1 MIDQIDLTL
10 FHREDAPPNANW
22 RRADRLNSWTSL
34 RGCRFLEWIGWY
46 NLDVAQ
52 RLLGHYRLFRH
63 FNADYSKSR
72 RDLAASQA
80 YILQYRASHGLK
92 HFLSRVMAFLTTI
105 IERQRYPVEAEI
117 AAINRQLVND
127 STSVLYDFLIDAD
140 QDFTAAF
147 LQAMRR
153 IKDPSFF
160 NKSVPPPTIHLQVNQ
175 TDQHYS
181 AHQHNTITATQVN
194 FQPAIK
200 AGAQGKDKGIFSKK
214 QVLILFDLL
223 SAFKDFDSIDYTRP
237 NRFDDYADLLYALTG
252 KGKQSIVEE
261 LNNYRHK
268 GLYEWHTQGELN
280 QLIITLTHLANK
292 FRKAGFRAFTRLLD
306 KKIIEL
312 ESHKED

>member
-22 RRADRLNSWTSL
+22 RAADRLNSWTSQ

-46 NLDVAQ
+46 NLDTAQ
-52 RLLGHYRLFRH
+52 RLLGHYRLFQH

-72 RDLAASQA
+72 RDLPAAQA

-92 HFLSRVMAFLTTI
+92 HFFSRIMVFLITI
-105 IERQRYPVEAEI
+105 IERERFPVKAEI

-127 STSVLYDFLIDAD
+127 STSVLYDFLTDANK
-140 QDFTAAF
+140 DFTAAF
-147 LQAMRR
+147 LQAMRQ

-160 NKSVPPPTIHLQVNQ
+160 NKSVAAPIIHLQVSQKEEN
-175 TDQHYS
+175 YY
-181 AHQHNTITATQVN
+181 AHQHNTYSATQVN
-194 FQPAIK
+194 IQPTIK

-214 QVLILFDLL
+214 QVLILFDFL

-237 NRFDDYADLLYALTG
+237 TKFEGYADLLHALTG
-252 KGKQSIVEE
+252 KSKLSILEE
-261 LNNYRHK
+261 LNNYHK
-268 GLYEWHTQGELN
+268 GLYEWHTQGELK
-280 QLIITLTHLANK
+280 QLINILIQLANT
-292 FRKAGFRAFTRLLD
+292 FRNAGFRSFAKLVD

-312 ESHKED
+312 ESYKED